1 MIRDPD
7 VLLAVI
13 GQMKVQFGTQI
24 AELND
29 ALAVAN
35 VGIAQR
41 DQMIAEKDAEIARLN
56 TPAEPRDMAQ
66 QDADR
71 HKVVN
76 LSAAAE

>member
-7 VLLAVI
+7 VLLAII
-13 GQMKVQFGTQI
+13 GQMKIQFGTQI
-24 AELND
+24 TELND

-56 TPAEPRDMAQ
+56 TPAEPPKPALQ
-66 QDADR
+66 
-71 HKVVN
+71 VV
-76 LSAAAE
+76 SE

>member
-56 TPAEPRDMAQ
+56 TP
-66 QDADR
+66 DAPP
-71 HKVVN
+71 KPALQVV
-76 LSAAAE
+76 SE